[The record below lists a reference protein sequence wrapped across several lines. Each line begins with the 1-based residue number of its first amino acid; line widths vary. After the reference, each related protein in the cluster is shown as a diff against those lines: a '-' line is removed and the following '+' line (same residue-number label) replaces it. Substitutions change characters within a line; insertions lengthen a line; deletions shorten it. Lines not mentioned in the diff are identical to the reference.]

1 MHYKSAAGAS
11 NAVNKYRA
19 VMTLGA
25 IGLLVACGLVLA
37 GCGQQGRL
45 NLSNVIIVTEEPTV
59 AKSAAPIS
67 TQASGSGPA
76 SVQLYTNSN
85 ALAAWPGA
93 DEQAMFTIK
102 SGSVHMTR
110 LTTYHYVEPKGVSSV
125 GSIGLIGP
133 DNEVYGPW
141 QATGVDGQGGIKNAS
156 WVVNVDV
163 ILPAGLYWVT
173 DSDWTTWSSNMD
185 TAGAGMFW
193 VYGYPVS

>member
-1 MHYKSAAGAS
+1 MRYRSARGAS
-11 NAVNKYRA
+11 DVVSKYRA
-19 VMTLGA
+19 MMTLGA
-25 IGLLVACGLVLA
+25 SGLLLLGGLTLA
-37 GCGQQGRL
+37 GCGQQARL
-45 NLSNVIIVTEEPTV
+45 NSSNVV
-59 AKSAAPIS
+59 IS
-67 TQASGSGPA
+67 TDVPDVATPAGPTAASASGPTTA

-85 ALAAWPGA
+85 ALPAWPGA

-102 SGSVHMTR
+102 SGSIHMTR
-110 LTTYHYVEPKGVSSV
+110 LTTYHYVEPNGVASV

-141 QATGVDGQGGIKNAS
+141 KATGVDGQGGIKNAS

-173 DSDWTTWSSNMD
+173 DSDWSTWSSNMD